1 MSSRLSSRV
10 DEASTSPFTTER
22 SSSRKRQSLNGKG
35 WNSVNGANRSTS
47 QSPISE
53 NEPNNKGDP
62 VWQSDANVIHEEE
75 FESNDIRRRPSVS
88 SPNGKPNRDRSSSI
102 PHAPPTLEEDS
113 FYEEDDPQKSENVL
127 SNWHFAPLLI
137 AILPPLGAV
146 IGGQADAWSDAI
158 LLLLA
163 SFWLYQ
169 FLKVPHDIYHA
180 ARTRRILHADSDD
193 IEDEVREDG
202 SKVPYEETVRRS
214 RERAAAAAELRRA
227 EMFSLV
233 ALVLSPIAGAYL
245 LTWMMEVFTD
255 GNRYLNKFNIRLFM
269 LASGIKPWSHALS
282 LFRQRLL
289 HLQEVVHYPS
299 SRVETL
305 NRKLARM
312 ESDLSTLRKLVATK
326 SDVSLLR
333 EGIDLPLTQL
343 SRSMRR
349 YEKKEEHLRM
359 SAEDKFSLVES
370 RLEDLLREVAINAE
384 LIEEE
389 RRERQR
395 AASLPASIFQALRY
409 ALGQRS
415 QEQSY
420 GYEGQRTLNGRSSLG
435 ITAGGQFSDPSSPG
449 KIASLNSSISSTSSE
464 PAFSS
469 PPRYGPL
476 PPTNGT
482 TTISNKP
489 STQPGWTEEGLAYWV
504 FLPINIPRSV
514 IRGAMS
520 YAGGRVNNPM
530 RDPNYAQNIA
540 NAMTANANS
549 NTTQNGTTHS
559 NGHARITSSNAN
571 GKQATRNKTYGDRLD
586 ARPMAANPVPTTSH
600 FSRRV

>member
-1 MSSRLSSRV
+1 MSSRISSRL
-10 DEASTSPFTTER
+10 DEG
-22 SSSRKRQSLNGKG
+22 SSSSSYRKRQSTNGSKG
-35 WNSVNGANRSTS
+35 WNSANGANRSNS
-47 QSPISE
+47 QSPLSE
-53 NEPNNKGDP
+53 NEPNGKGDP
-62 VWQSDANVIHEEE
+62 IWQADPSMMNEEE
-75 FESNDIRRRPSVS
+75 FEHNDFRRRASNS
-88 SPNGKPNRDRSSSI
+88 YPNGKANRDRSSSI

-113 FYEEDDPQKSENVL
+113 FYEEDDSLKSENVL

-193 IEDEVREDG
+193 LDEEVREDG
-202 SKVPYEETVRRS
+202 SKVPYEETVKRS

-227 EMFSLV
+227 EMFSLI

-245 LTWMMEVFTD
+245 LTWLMEVFTD

-269 LASGIKPWSHALS
+269 LASGIKPWSHALG

-299 SRVETL
+299 SRVEML
-305 NRKLARM
+305 NRKLVRM

-420 GYEGQRTLNGRSSLG
+420 SYEGQRTLNGRSSLG
-435 ITAGGQFSDPSSPG
+435 ITASGQFTDPSSPG
-449 KIASLNSSISSTSSE
+449 KIASLNSSTSSSTTE
-464 PAFSS
+464 PSFSS
-469 PPRYGPL
+469 PPRYGPT
-476 PPTNGT
+476 PP
-482 TTISNKP
+482 SNESSAITKNA
-489 STQPGWTEEGLAYWV
+489 SSQPGWTEEGLAYWV

-520 YAGGRVNNPM
+520 YAGGRMNNPM
-530 RDPNYAQNIA
+530 RDPNYAQGFA
-540 NAMTANANS
+540 NAMTANAVTNPV
-549 NTTQNGTTHS
+549 QNGGAQG
-559 NGHARITSSNAN
+559 NGHARITSSNSN
-571 GKQATRNKTYGDRLD
+571 GKQAPRVKTFGDRLD
-586 ARPMAANPVPTTSH
+586 TRPTSASPVTTPSH
-600 FSRRV
+600 FTRRV